1 MKYISGVDRRQM
13 LLFPESLDE
22 YISDDNPV
30 KVFDAFVNTLDMEQC
45 GFVRSMPAAE
55 GRPGYDPRDLLKLY
69 IYGYFNKIR
78 SSRSLEKESH
88 RNVEIMWLLKKL
100 TPNFRTIADF
110 RKDNKNALKNVFKE
124 FNRLCDKMNLYSK
137 EYISIDG
144 SKFKAVNAKDRNFT
158 LNKLDDR
165 LKRLDNQ
172 IDEYLMLI
180 DRVDREEKSERT
192 FIKEEIE
199 EKIERLKAR
208 KETYAGYRDE
218 MEASG
223 ERQKSITDSEA
234 KLMKMRNG
242 YGVAY
247 NIQTAVDAQSHLI
260 AGFVVTNHPTDYGMI
275 KEVANSVRED
285 FGLENI
291 EVVADKGYRDS
302 KDLIDC
308 LENGIIP
315 NVFPTNNMIHIDLQT
330 EYEDSEISEEK
341 KASKNPKDIKECLRA
356 GIIPD
361 IYKDIVID
369 IEVSDKNTYKIMEP
383 ITEDEIIDMTEEN
396 MIAKA
401 KDGYFVRDIAKNRV
415 YCPEGNVLRPKS
427 QKKDGSIRYCNIL
440 ACKNCNN
447 KCTKSKFKEAD
458 FRPGKIMVKCHG
470 SNGIKKD
477 QNEKPRRTKITK
489 KVVRLQFKPDRKKLS
504 NRKCL
509 SEHPFGTIKRTLDGS
524 YLLLKGKEKV
534 TGEISLSCMV
544 YNMKVAINSIGIRKI
559 MKVLA

>member
-361 IYKDIVID
+361 IYKDIVI
-369 IEVSDKNTYKIMEP
+369 ESQLF
-383 ITEDEIIDMTEEN
+383 II
-396 MIAKA
+396 
-401 KDGYFVRDIAKNRV
+401 V
-415 YCPEGNVLRPKS
+415 
-427 QKKDGSIRYCNIL
+427 
-440 ACKNCNN
+440 
-447 KCTKSKFKEAD
+447 
-458 FRPGKIMVKCHG
+458 
-470 SNGIKKD
+470 
-477 QNEKPRRTKITK
+477 
-489 KVVRLQFKPDRKKLS
+489 
-504 NRKCL
+504 
-509 SEHPFGTIKRTLDGS
+509 
-524 YLLLKGKEKV
+524 
-534 TGEISLSCMV
+534 
-544 YNMKVAINSIGIRKI
+544 
-559 MKVLA
+559 